1 MSNLVRKGFAGISVV
16 ALLSMAAAPASAFS
30 LSQLWPFGGGEA
42 RITSAANLEPVA
54 GEVRYAT
61 QIQVDN
67 ADLEQVIANASLLVS
82 DQAEAPEDSVSLL
95 TRARVDQKRI
105 VAAMYGEAYYGA
117 VLKILI
123 NGTPLDQVPLD
134 VNLEGKATQ
143 VTIQVEAGP
152 QFVFAAPDVRTNG
165 QPLVVADYGLRAGD
179 VAKSDVI
186 LEAQNAILSEW
197 RDKGY
202 AFAEVVDRTIE
213 ADHRTNQ
220 LDVTLRIETGQLAHI
235 GNVRVSGAK
244 DVREQTI
251 IEIADL
257 PRGEIY
263 RPQITKRATR
273 NLQEL
278 GVFNSV
284 VIKRER
290 RADRPDLVD
299 LNIEVSERKP
309 RTIGVG
315 ATIGNTDGLG
325 VEGFWVHR
333 NLFGGAEK
341 VRVEGSVNRIGQ
353 GGLDQ
358 LDFHTALVYFK
369 PNAFGPKTSF
379 EGKIS
384 FDIENPKAFTK
395 RGGKIEANLTHD
407 ITDELSVRGGLTGEY
422 AVLTVDGVTTIQS
435 IVSAPFELTYD
446 TRDDA
451 LNPTEGI
458 FAVAYAEPTYAFDS
472 GAQFVKTSVKAS
484 TYYAFDDEAKLV
496 LAGRAAAGSII
507 GADLADVPVDRRFFA
522 GGAGSIRGYAFQA
535 AGPRTGAGVPT
546 GGLSYFET
554 SAEVRYKATEQIGV
568 VGFVDMGGAFT
579 SNIPGQGGDIYTGV
593 GVGVRY
599 LTPLGPIRA
608 DLAIPLKNIS
618 GEPNYGLYLGI
629 GQAF

>member
-1 MSNLVRKGFAGISVV
+1 MSNLVRFGFAGISVA
-16 ALLSMAAAPASAFS
+16 ALLSVSAASAHAFS
-30 LSQLWPFGGGEA
+30 LSQLWPFGGGDA
-42 RITSAANLEPVA
+42 RVTDAANLSPAA

-61 QIQVDN
+61 QIQVDH
-67 ADLEQVIANASLLVS
+67 ADLEQVIADASLLVS
-82 DQAEAPEDSVSLL
+82 DQANLPEDSVGLL

-105 VAAMYGEAYYGA
+105 VAALYGEAHYGA
-117 VLKILI
+117 LLKILI

-134 VNLEGKATQ
+134 ANFEGKANQ
-143 VTIQVEAGP
+143 VVIQVEAGP
-152 QFVFAAPDVRTNG
+152 QFVFSQPNVRLNGRPQQLAAT
-165 QPLVVADYGLRAGD
+165 GLRAGD
-179 VAKSDVI
+179 VAKSSVI
-186 LEAQNAILSEW
+186 LAAQNELLSEW

-202 AFAEVVDRTIE
+202 AFVEVVDRSIE
-213 ADHRTNQ
+213 ADHRTTQ
-220 LDVTLRIETGQLAHI
+220 LDVTLKIETGQLAHV
-235 GNVRVSGAK
+235 GAVRVSGAQ
-244 DVREQTI
+244 DMREQTI
-251 IEIADL
+251 LDIADL

-263 RPQITKRATR
+263 RPELIKRATR

-315 ATIGNTDGLG
+315 ATIGNMDGLG

-341 VRVEGSVNRIGQ
+341 LRVEGSVNRIGQ

-379 EGKIS
+379 ESKAS
-384 FDIENPKAFTK
+384 FDIENSKAFTK
-395 RGGKIEANLTHD
+395 RGGKIEASLKHD
-407 ITDELSVRGGLTGEY
+407 ITDEWSVRGGIAGEY
-422 AVLTVDGVTTIQS
+422 AVLTIDGVTTNQS

-446 TRDDA
+446 TRDNK
-451 LNPTEGI
+451 LNPTKGL
-458 FAVAYAEPTYAFDS
+458 FAVAYAEPTYAIDR
-472 GAQFVKTSVKAS
+472 GAQFVKSSVKAS
-484 TYYAFDDEAKLV
+484 TYYAFDDEAKFI
-496 LAGRAAAGSII
+496 LAGRVAAGSII

-522 GGAGSIRGYAFQA
+522 GGAGSIRGYGFQA
-535 AGPRTGAGVPT
+535 AGPRTGTGMPT
-546 GGLSYFET
+546 GGLSFFET
-554 SAEVRYKATEQIGV
+554 SAEIRYQATAQIGL

-579 SNIPGQGGDIYTGV
+579 SNIPGQGGEIYTGV

-599 LTPLGPIRA
+599 HTPLGPIRA
-608 DLAIPLKNIS
+608 DVAIPLKDIP
-618 GEPNYGLYLGI
+618 GEPKYGLYLGI